1 MASFSLCST
10 LILPSKTERGLSNIF
25 ISSCMFKIVW
35 TFSAISKTMNHR
47 RTCTHRAVFIHIS
60 KPSSSGFYHLDAELK
75 DLRLLWMLSLI
86 FVWTI
91 THSKI
96 RLKMQINCPFFPL
109 APLNIEIRGLVGP
122 HMPVSQPS
130 FQTSDEH
137 CRGLKNTKFT
147 LPESTH
153 F

>member
-25 ISSCMFKIVW
+25 ISSCMFKTVW
-35 TFSAISKTMNHR
+35 RFSALSKTMSHR
-47 RTCTHRAVFIHIS
+47 CTCTHRAIIIHIS
-60 KPSSSGFYHLDAELK
+60 KPSSSGFNHLDAELW

-96 RLKMQINCPFFPL
+96 RLKMQINCPFVPL
-109 APLNIEIRGLVGP
+109 AALNIEIRDLVGP
-122 HMPVSQPS
+122 NMPVAS

-137 CRGLKNTKFT
+137 CRGLQNTKFT